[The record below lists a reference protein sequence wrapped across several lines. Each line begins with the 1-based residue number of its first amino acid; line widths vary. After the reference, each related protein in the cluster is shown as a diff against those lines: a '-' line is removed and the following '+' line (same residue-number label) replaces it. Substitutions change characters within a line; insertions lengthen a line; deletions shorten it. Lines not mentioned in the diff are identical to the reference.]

1 MRKFQFRLQALFDTA
16 GQQERGIKHEVV
28 RAESIAANTRM
39 QLDALISTSAEW
51 ASEIRE
57 HQQGRLDSMKLRNQ
71 LQALST
77 LHHRIA
83 QQRQAVRVAE
93 EAVGEVRHRLTEAA
107 KRRKSLERLRERSE
121 EEYLSECNAK
131 EIKMT
136 DDMVATRMAT
146 RRNNDARE
154 TAITGV
160 ES

>member
-1 MRKFQFRLQALFDTA
+1 MREFQFRLQALLDTA
-16 GQQERGIKHEVV
+16 SQQERGIQHEMV
-28 RAESIAANTRM
+28 RAEGIEANTRM
-39 QLDALISTSAEW
+39 QLNALISTSAEW
-51 ASEIRE
+51 ECEIRE
-57 HQQGRLDSMKLRNQ
+57 HQQGRLDSMKLRSQ

-93 EAVGEVRHRLTEAA
+93 EATAEVRHRLIEAG
-107 KRRKSLERLRERSE
+107 KRRKSLERLRERSK

-131 EIKMT
+131 QIKMN

-154 TAITGV
+154 AAITGV

>member
-1 MRKFQFRLQALFDTA
+1 MRKFQFRLQALLSTA
-16 GQQERGIKHEVV
+16 SRQERGIQHEMV
-28 RAESIAANTRM
+28 RAEAIAANTRM

-51 ASEIRE
+51 ESEIRE
-57 HQQGRLDSMKLRNQ
+57 HQQGQLDSMKLRSQ
-71 LQALST
+71 LQALSAV
-77 LHHRIA
+77 HHRIA
-83 QQRQAVRVAE
+83 QQRQAVRAAE
-93 EAVGEVRHRLTEAA
+93 EAVAEVRHRLIEAA
-107 KRRKSLERLRERSE
+107 KQRKSLERLREHSE

>member
-1 MRKFQFRLQALFDTA
+1 MRKFEFRLQTLLSAA
-16 GQQERGIKHEVV
+16 SQRERGIRHEMV
-28 RAESIAANTRM
+28 RAEGIEANTRM

-51 ASEIRE
+51 ECEIRE
-57 HQQGRLDSMKLRNQ
+57 HQQGRLDSMKLRSQ
-71 LQALST
+71 LQALSA

-93 EAVGEVRHRLTEAA
+93 EATAEVRHRLTEAA

-121 EEYLSECNAK
+121 EEYRKECNVK

-154 TAITGV
+154 AAITGV
-160 ES
+160 AS

>member
-1 MRKFQFRLQALFDTA
+1 MRKFQFRLQALLDTA
-16 GQQERGIKHEVV
+16 GQQERGVQHEMV

-51 ASEIRE
+51 ESEIRE
-57 HQQGRLDSMKLRNQ
+57 HQQGMLDSMKLRSQ
-71 LQALST
+71 LHALNA

-83 QQRQAVRVAE
+83 QQRQAVGVAE
-93 EAVGEVRHRLTEAA
+93 EAVAEVRERLTDAA
-107 KRRKSLERLRERSE
+107 KRRKSLENLRERSE
-121 EEYLSECNAK
+121 EDYVKEYNIK
-131 EIKMT
+131 ETKIT

-146 RRNNDARE
+146 RRNADARE